1 MKKNQKWIRIPLE
14 IHSNKNMKRC
24 AVIGANGFIG
34 RHLVKYLNEH
44 FDVPIESYD
53 IVPETDLPNYHPVDL
68 TSKASVEEINL
79 DIDYIFN
86 FAGLTGT
93 YAGFD
98 AYEKYVAINELSL
111 LNLLDAIRKSQ
122 FRPKVI
128 FPSTR
133 LVYKGVDKPLKEGDE
148 KESKTIY
155 AANKLACEGYLQAY
169 KDSFDIPYTVFRI
182 CIPYGNLLS
191 NDYSFGTVG
200 FFIKQ
205 AKAGKDIT
213 LYGGGSIKRTFTHME
228 DLCSQVINGAFN
240 ENSNGEIY
248 NVGGETLSLHDAAEI
263 IAKKYG
269 VNVVAVPWPERDLR
283 IESDHTYFDD
293 SKIKGLLGD
302 LQYKRLEDFSKDL

>member
-1 MKKNQKWIRIPLE
+1 MNIAIIGGKGYIGKHLTYYMKIKGYNVTVYDAIPCTE
-14 IHSNKNMKRC
+14 
-24 AVIGANGFIG
+24 
-34 RHLVKYLNEH
+34 E
-44 FDVPIESYD
+44 
-53 IVPETDLPNYHPVDL
+53 NYVQVDL
-68 TSKASVEEINL
+68 TDSKSVSKINL
-79 DIDYIFN
+79 NVDYVFM

-98 AYEKYVAINELSL
+98 AYEKYININEIAL
-111 LNLLDAIRKSQ
+111 LNLLDAIRNSDY
-122 FRPKVI
+122 RPKVV

-133 LVYKGVDKPLKEGDE
+133 LVYKGYDKPLKETDE

-155 AANKLACEGYLQAY
+155 AVNKLACEGYLQAY
-169 KDSFDIPYTVFRI
+169 HDSFDIPYTIFRI

-213 LYGGGSIKRTFTHME
+213 LYGGGNIKRTFTHME
-228 DLCSQVINGAFN
+228 DLCRQVVEGAFHP
-240 ENSNGEIY
+240 ESNNEIY
-248 NVGGETLSLHDAAEI
+248 NVGGETLSLHDTANI

-269 VNVVAVPWPERDLR
+269 VNVTAVPWPERDLR

-293 SKIKGLLGD
+293 RKIQALLNFGE
-302 LQYKRLEDFSKDL
+302 YKKLIDFTKDL

>member
-1 MKKNQKWIRIPLE
+1 MKC
-14 IHSNKNMKRC
+14 M
-24 AVIGANGFIG
+24 VIGACGFIG
-34 RHLVKYLNEH
+34 RHISMYLQKRYNII
-44 FDVPIESYD
+44 PICYD
-53 IVPETDLPNYHPVDL
+53 IQEKSDLPNYHQIDL
-68 TSKASVEEINL
+68 TDKRSVAEL
-79 DIDYIFN
+79 DFSVDAVFM

-98 AYEKYVAINELSL
+98 KYETYININELGL
-111 LNLLDAIRKSQ
+111 LNLLDAIRKSP
-122 FRPKVI
+122 FRPKII

-133 LVYKGVDKPLKEGDE
+133 LVYKGVDKPLKEDDE
-148 KESKTIY
+148 KETKTIY
-155 AANKLACEGYLQAY
+155 AVNKLACEGILQAY

-205 AKAGKDIT
+205 AEAGKDIT
-213 LYGGGSIKRTFTHME
+213 LYGGGTIKRTFTHME
-228 DLCSQVINGAFN
+228 DLCNQVIEGAFKPG
-240 ENSNGEIY
+240 SNGEVY

-269 VNVVAVPWPERDLR
+269 VSVTAVPWPERDLR

-293 SKIKGLLGD
+293 KKIQTLLHFGA
-302 LQYKRLEDFSKDL
+302 YKKLNDFTKDL

>member
-1 MKKNQKWIRIPLE
+1 MKK
-14 IHSNKNMKRC
+14 C
-24 AVIGANGFIG
+24 CVIGANGFIG
-34 RHLVKYLNEH
+34 KHIVDYLQRHYGTEVNCY
-44 FDVPIESYD
+44 DVVEQA
-53 IVPETDLPNYHPVDL
+53 ELPNYHCVDL
-68 TSKASVEEINL
+68 TNRPAVENIDLNV
-79 DIDYIFN
+79 DYIFD

-98 AYEKYVAINELSL
+98 SYEKYVGINEVAL
-111 LNLLDAIRKSQ
+111 LNLLDAIRKSP
-122 FRPKVI
+122 FRPKVV

-133 LVYKGVDKPLKEGDE
+133 LVYKGVNKPLKESDE

-169 KDSFDIPYTVFRI
+169 HDSFDIPYTVFRI

-191 NDYSFGTVG
+191 NDYSFGTIG

-213 LYGGGSIKRTFTHME
+213 LYGGGTIKRTFTHME
-228 DLCSQVINGAFN
+228 DLCSQVIEGVFSP
-240 ENSNGEIY
+240 ESNGEIY

-269 VNVVAVPWPERDLR
+269 VNVTAVPWPERDLR

-293 SKIKGLLGD
+293 TKIQSLLHFGEYKKLNDFTND
-302 LQYKRLEDFSKDL
+302 L

>member
-1 MKKNQKWIRIPLE
+1 M
-14 IHSNKNMKRC
+14 RC
-24 AVIGANGFIG
+24 AVIGGKGFLG
-34 RHLVKYLNEH
+34 KHLVYYLKKKGH
-44 FDVPIESYD
+44 QVLSYD
-53 IVPETDLPNYHPVDL
+53 IVESEEEGYARIDMTDANSVASMDLDVDY
-68 TSKASVEEINL
+68 V
-79 DIDYIFN
+79 FM

-98 AYEKYVAINELSL
+98 AYEKYVAINEMAL
-111 LNLLDAIRKSQ
+111 LNLLDAIRKSS

-133 LVYKGVDKPLKEGDE
+133 LVYKGEDKPLKEEDE

-155 AANKLACEGYLQAY
+155 AANKIACEGYLQAY
-169 KDSFDIPYTVFRI
+169 RDSFDIPYTVFRI

-228 DLCSQVINGAFN
+228 DLCYQVIEGAFAKG
-240 ENSNGEIY
+240 SDGGIY
-248 NVGGETLSLHDAAEI
+248 NVGGETLSLKDAAEI
-263 IAKKYG
+263 IARKYG
-269 VNVVAVPWPERDLR
+269 VKLTAVLWPERDLR

-293 SKIKGLLGD
+293 TKIQALLGGIT
-302 LQYKRLEDFSKDL
+302 YKRLEDFSKDL